1 MKRTVCL
8 DWGSTSLRAIRFE
21 DATPAERRHQA
32 RSGVKYVEA
41 GRFEEAMFAF
51 VGDWLREGDDV
62 ILSGM
67 ITSRNGWVE
76 SPYLPCPARLNDLRA
91 HAVIRRVRGVT
102 LHFLPGLCQGGAAA
116 DVMRG
121 EEIQIF
127 GLLQPGAEQ
136 RIVLPGTHSKWVTVE
151 DGAVTG
157 FRTFMTGEI
166 FDLVLNHSLAGSL
179 KEDAPFDKPAF
190 RRGLAHAEKGALL
203 REMFHARPA
212 VLLGE
217 IAPTAVRDYLSGLL
231 IGTELNEAMPP
242 GSVTQLP
249 IQLLG
254 EPALVAH
261 YKLALDDRGYTV
273 LAGSS
278 NAAEAGFIL
287 LTSEPVLVA

>member
-8 DWGSTSLRAIRFE
+8 DWGSTSLRAIRF
-21 DATPAERRHQA
+21 DGATPVEHRHQA
-32 RSGVKYVEA
+32 RGGVKFVEQ

-76 SPYLPCPARLNDLRA
+76 SPYLPCPARLHDLLA
-91 HAVIRRVRGVT
+91 HAVIRRVRGIT
-102 LHFLPGLCQGGAAA
+102 LHFLPGLCQGGTAA

-136 RIVLPGTHSKWVTVE
+136 CIVLPGTHSKWVTVK
-151 DGAVTG
+151 DGWVTG
-157 FRTFMTGEI
+157 FRTFMTGEV

-179 KEDAPFDKPAF
+179 KKDAPFDEPAF
-190 RRGLAHAEKGALL
+190 RQGLVHAENGALL
-203 REMFHARPA
+203 REMFRARAA

-231 IGTELNEAMPP
+231 IGTELNEAMPL
-242 GSVTQLP
+242 GSRSQLP

-254 EPALVAH
+254 EPELVAH
-261 YKLALDDRGYTV
+261 YELALDYKGLPV
-273 LAGSS
+273 LAGSN
-278 NAAEAGFIL
+278 NASEAGFIL
-287 LTSEPVLVA
+287 LTSETAVVT